1 MEDNFGLGY
10 AMGSDAAGGSRND
23 GFWGGDGWW
32 AIIIFAMIFG
42 WGNGGFGGWGNNGG
56 GGYAA
61 SAATQA
67 DLQRGFDTR
76 TVISKLDGI
85 NSGICDGFYAM
96 NAGMLNGFNGVG
108 TQIAGL
114 GTAMQQGFNA
124 QTIADLQGQNALS
137 RQLADCCCE
146 NRQGQAEIKYQ
157 MATDTCALQTAIGN
171 AARDIT
177 DNANANYRGL
187 MDFMVQS
194 KISALESENQS
205 LRMAASQ
212 SNQNAVLQAAM
223 DANTAELIRRINP
236 APVPS
241 YQVPAPYPYCGT
253 NSNYGCC

>member
-42 WGNGGFGGWGNNGG
+42 WGNGGFGGWGGNG

-96 NAGMLNGFNGVG
+96 NTSLLTGFNGVN

-124 QTIADLQGQNALS
+124 QTIADMQGQNAIS

-157 MATDTCALQTAIGN
+157 MATDTCALQTAICN

-205 LRMAASQ
+205 LRLAASQ
-212 SNQNAVLQAAM
+212 SNQNNVLQAAM
-223 DANTAELIRRINP
+223 NANTEELIRRINP
-236 APVPS
+236 TPVPS
-241 YQVPAPYPYCGT
+241 YQVPAPYSYRDANNGC
-253 NSNYGCC
+253 GCC

>member
-10 AMGSDAAGGSRND
+10 AMGSDAAGGGRND

-42 WGNGGFGGWGNNGG
+42 WGNGGFGGWGNNG

-96 NAGMLNGFNGVG
+96 N

-194 KISALESENQS
+194 KISALENENQA

-223 DANTAELIRRINP
+223 NANTAELIRRINP
-236 APVPS
+236 TPVPS

-253 NSNYGCC
+253 NNGCGCC

>member
-42 WGNGGFGGWGNNGG
+42 WGNGGFGGWGGNG

-61 SAATQA
+61 TAATQA

-96 NAGMLNGFNGVG
+96 NTGMLTGFNGMN

-124 QTIADLQGQNALS
+124 QTIANMQGQNALS

-157 MATDTCALQTAIGN
+157 MATDTCALQTAICN

-205 LRMAASQ
+205 LRLAASQ

-223 DANTAELIRRINP
+223 NANTAELIHRINP
-236 APVPS
+236 TPVGCH
-241 YQVPAPYPYCGT
+241 QRHCADGINNGC
-253 NSNYGCC
+253 GCC